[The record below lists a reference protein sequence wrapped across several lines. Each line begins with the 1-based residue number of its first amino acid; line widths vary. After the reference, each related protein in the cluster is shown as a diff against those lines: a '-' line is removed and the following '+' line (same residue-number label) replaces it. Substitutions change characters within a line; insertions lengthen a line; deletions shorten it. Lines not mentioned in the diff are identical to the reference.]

1 MVPPEIIR
9 FADPIFTFLMMYGLT
24 CYSAMIDETG
34 TEAATGAVRDLLDT
48 AVGDHLGATA
58 R

>member
-1 MVPPEIIR
+1 MDPLEIIR
-9 FADPIFTFLMMYGLT
+9 FADPMFNSLMMYDLT

-34 TEAATGAVRDLLDT
+34 TEVATGDVRDLLDT
-48 AVGDHLGATA
+48 AVGDRLGAMA